1 MSQTALIILC
11 ALATGVAGAF
21 ATWLSIDVLGWLG
34 KYLAARKERKRLEAE
49 AKALQAAEAEDAE
62 KDGDT

>member
-1 MSQTALIILC
+1 MSQTTLIILC

-34 KYLAARKERKRLEAE
+34 KYLTARRERKRLEAE
-49 AKALQAAEAEDAE
+49 AKALQAAEAEGTK
-62 KDGDT
+62 KDDET